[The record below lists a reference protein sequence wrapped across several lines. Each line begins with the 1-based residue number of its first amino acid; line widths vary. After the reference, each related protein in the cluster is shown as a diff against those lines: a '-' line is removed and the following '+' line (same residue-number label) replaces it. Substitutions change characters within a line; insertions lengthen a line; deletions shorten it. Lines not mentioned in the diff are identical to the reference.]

1 MCVDSFGAF
10 FLFLDGFLHSPIGTE
25 GRMLQKMFSSAVC
38 KHSESEA
45 TERGDDERNRHLY
58 ICRQTEELHPRCL

>member
-10 FLFLDGFLHSPIGTE
+10 FSFFLYGFLHSPIGTE

-38 KHSESEA
+38 KHSKSEA
-45 TERGDDERNRHLY
+45 TERGD
-58 ICRQTEELHPRCL
+58 